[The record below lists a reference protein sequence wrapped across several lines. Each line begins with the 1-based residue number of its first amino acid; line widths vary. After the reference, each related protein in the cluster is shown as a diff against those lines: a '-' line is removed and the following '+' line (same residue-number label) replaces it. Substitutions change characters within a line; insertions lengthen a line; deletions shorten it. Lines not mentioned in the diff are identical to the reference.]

1 MNRYGN
7 TVQQHISTRT
17 TKKGDIEEFIRLQ
30 LIMRKLMKNKIEMA
44 KRLINMDDKKKETSL
59 REKQYI
65 KQRSINL
72 S

>member
-7 TVQQHISTRT
+7 TVQQHVTTRT
-17 TKKGDIEEFIRLQ
+17 SKKDNIDEFIRLQ

-44 KRLINMDDKKKETSL
+44 KRLINMDGQKKDPSF

-65 KQRSINL
+65 KQRSI
-72 S
+72 

>member
-7 TVQQHISTRT
+7 TVQQHVTTRT
-17 TKKGDIEEFIRLQ
+17 SKKEDINEYIRLQ

-44 KRLINMDDKKKETSL
+44 KRLINMDGQKKDPSF

-65 KQRSINL
+65 RQRSI
-72 S
+72 

>member
-7 TVQQHISTRT
+7 TVQQHVTTRIS
-17 TKKGDIEEFIRLQ
+17 KKEDINEYIRLQ

-44 KRLINMDDKKKETSL
+44 KRLINMDGQKKDPSF

-65 KQRSINL
+65 KQRSI
-72 S
+72 